1 MIVVEAHAFVSRKV
15 ARTLRAVDDL
25 SAAAAIASELQS
37 LPTLEATSRLTPVR
51 DLPTGYRALTLPSG
65 YFVLYRRL
73 TPVEIK
79 DVSGDYADRD
89 AYLVADLVR
98 LVTEPEPEAHDVP
111 TENVTVPE

>member
-15 ARTLRAVDDL
+15 ARKLRAVDDL
-25 SAAAAIASELQS
+25 SAAAIASELQS

-98 LVTEPEPEAHDVP
+98 LVTEPEPEADDVP
-111 TENVTVPE
+111 TEIVTVPE